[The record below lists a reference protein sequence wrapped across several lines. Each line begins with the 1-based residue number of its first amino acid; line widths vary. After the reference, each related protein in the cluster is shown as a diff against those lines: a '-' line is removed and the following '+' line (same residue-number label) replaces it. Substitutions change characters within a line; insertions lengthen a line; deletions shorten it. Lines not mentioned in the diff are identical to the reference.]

1 MLDMSLPKPTRAVV
15 TGAGS
20 GLGRALCEELGAR
33 GGRVLASDID
43 EDAARATAAACGG
56 DAVRCDVSRLEDVEA
71 LAVEADRRL
80 GGVDL
85 LVNNAGVATV
95 GRVGDV
101 PIDDWRWLMG
111 VNVWGVVHGCHAFV
125 PRLRARR
132 GGHILNVASCAGL
145 AYLPYIAPYNASK
158 AAVVALSETLRLE
171 LEADDVGVTVLCPTL
186 FKTNIMQ
193 AARGDGSGRDM
204 ARKAIDRAKMTA
216 RDVARVALDAV
227 ERNRLH
233 VVPMADG
240 RWLWRVRRAFPRF
253 YLRVVKKVLVAWARR
268 EGVDL
273 GL

>member
-1 MLDMSLPKPTRAVV
+1 MSLPRPTRAVV

-33 GGRVLASDID
+33 GARVLASDID
-43 EDAARATAAACGG
+43 EAAARATAAACRAE
-56 DAVRCDVSRLEDVEA
+56 AVRCDVSRLADVEA
-71 LAVEADRRL
+71 LADEADRRL

-85 LVNNAGVATV
+85 VVNNAGVATV

-101 PIDDWRWLMG
+101 PIADWEWLIG
-111 VNVWGVVHGCHAFV
+111 VNLWGVVHGCHAFV

-132 GGHILNVASCAGL
+132 AGHILNVASCAGL
-145 AYLPYIAPYNASK
+145 AYLPFMAPYNASK

-171 LEADDVGVTVLCPTL
+171 LEGDGVGVTVLCPTF
-186 FKTNIMQ
+186 FKTSIIES
-193 AARGDGSGRDM
+193 ARGDGRGRDI
-204 ARKAIDRAKMTA
+204 ARRAIDAAKMSA

-227 ERNRLH
+227 DRNELH

-240 RWLWRVRRAFPRF
+240 RWIWRARRAFPRG
-253 YLRVVKKVLVAWARR
+253 YLRVVKKVLARWARR
-268 EGVDL
+268 EGMEL